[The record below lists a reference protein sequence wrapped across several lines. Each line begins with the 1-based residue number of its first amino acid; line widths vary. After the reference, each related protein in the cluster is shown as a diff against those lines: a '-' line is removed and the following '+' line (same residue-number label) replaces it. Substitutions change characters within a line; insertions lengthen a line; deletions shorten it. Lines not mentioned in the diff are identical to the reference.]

1 MTWLLL
7 RTSGFLV
14 LGLLSVAVALGIL
27 GPALRSPRL
36 RLVSITVHRTAAAL
50 GTLLLLAHVTAAVL
64 DRYVEVSLPAV
75 VIPGASAWQ
84 PLWIGLG
91 ALAFDAVLV
100 LAVTSALRRRR
111 PNLWWNVHVISYVA
125 YALSWTHALGV
136 GTDSGGPV
144 MRWLAVAS
152 AALVGGAALL
162 RSALP
167 KGPVGVGLPRPVAR

>member
-1 MTWLLL
+1 
-7 RTSGFLV
+7 
-14 LGLLSVAVALGIL
+14 
-27 GPALRSPRL
+27 
-36 RLVSITVHRTAAAL
+36 VHRTASVA

-75 VIPGASAWQ
+75 VIPGLSAWQ

-100 LAVTSALRRRR
+100 LAVTSAVRRRV

-125 YALSWTHALGV
+125 YALAWSHALGA
-136 GTDSGGPV
+136 GSDAGGVV

-167 KGPVGVGLPRPVAR
+167 KGPVGVGLQRPVAQ